1 MSSINPSD
9 HPTVDCKTYRKGE
22 ILEFQHLS
30 FQEKSLYLGNGN
42 YTLPLDNYY
51 FSGIDNSFIK
61 EKETMDTLVLY
72 NGIVVDKR
80 TPQVVLEDWIFA
92 RNGELAK
99 SQLVLLLAKHLDTT
113 GFDVEDYEFIL
124 AQRGTITRSTE

>member
-1 MSSINPSD
+1 
-9 HPTVDCKTYRKGE
+9 
-22 ILEFQHLS
+22 
-30 FQEKSLYLGNGN
+30 
-42 YTLPLDNYY
+42 
-51 FSGIDNSFIK
+51 
-61 EKETMDTLVLY
+61 MDTLVLY